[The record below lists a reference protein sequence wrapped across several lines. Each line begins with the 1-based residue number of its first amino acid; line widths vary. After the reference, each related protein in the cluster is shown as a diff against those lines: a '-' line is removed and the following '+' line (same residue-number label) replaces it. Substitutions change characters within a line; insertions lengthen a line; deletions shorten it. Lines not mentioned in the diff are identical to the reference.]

1 MEFDALLEQRRSI
14 RRYQAQP
21 VGKEQIEQMI
31 EAAIQ
36 APTWKNSQTG
46 RYHVV
51 MSQPLLDQLKEQ
63 GLARF
68 NAENTHDAP
77 VLIVTTFVK
86 DRSGFEKNGQP
97 SNELGNGWGCYDLG
111 LQNMNLL
118 LKAEEL
124 GLSTLSWES
133 ETQRRSAVCLA
144 SMKRRP
150 SSASSAWAIGTS
162 IRRSRCARA
171 WMTSHHFIDQ
181 GMHV

>member
-97 SNELGNGWGCYDLG
+97 SNELGMAGAAMISGCR
-111 LQNMNLL
+111 
-118 LKAEEL
+118 
-124 GLSTLSWES
+124 T
-133 ETQRRSAVCLA
+133 
-144 SMKRRP
+144 
-150 SSASSAWAIGTS
+150 
-162 IRRSRCARA
+162 
-171 WMTSHHFIDQ
+171 
-181 GMHV
+181 

>member
-68 NAENTHDAP
+68 NDAP

-124 GLSTLSWES
+124 GLSTLVMGIRDAE
-133 ETQRRSAVCLA
+133 A
-144 SMKRRP
+144 
-150 SSASSAWAIGTS
+150 
-162 IRRSRCARA
+162 IRRLLG
-171 WMTSHHFIDQ
+171 IDEAETIVSVISVGYRDIDPQ
-181 GMHV
+181 KPLRKSVDDVASFY

>member
-14 RRYQAQP
+14 RRYQARP
-21 VGKEQIEQMI
+21 VSKEQITQMI
-31 EAAIQ
+31 IAAQQ

-51 MSQPLLDQLKEQ
+51 MSQPL
-63 GLARF
+63 
-68 NAENTHDAP
+68 

-86 DRSGFEKNGQP
+86 DRSGFEKSGEA

-124 GLSTLSWES
+124 GLSTLIMGIRDADAIRRLLNIDES
-133 ETQRRSAVCLA
+133 ETIVSVISVGYRDIDPQKPQRKAVTD
-144 SMKRRP
+144 
-150 SSASSAWAIGTS
+150 IT
-162 IRRSRCARA
+162 
-171 WMTSHHFIDQ
+171 TFY
-181 GMHV
+181 

>member
-63 GLARF
+63 GW
-68 NAENTHDAP
+68 P
-77 VLIVTTFVK
+77 
-86 DRSGFEKNGQP
+86 
-97 SNELGNGWGCYDLG
+97 
-111 LQNMNLL
+111 
-118 LKAEEL
+118 
-124 GLSTLSWES
+124 
-133 ETQRRSAVCLA
+133 A
-144 SMKRRP
+144 SMRKIRMMRR
-150 SSASSAWAIGTS
+150 
-162 IRRSRCARA
+162 C
-171 WMTSHHFIDQ
+171 
-181 GMHV
+181 

>member
-124 GLSTLSWES
+124 GLSTLVMGIRDAE
-133 ETQRRSAVCLA
+133 A
-144 SMKRRP
+144 
-150 SSASSAWAIGTS
+150 
-162 IRRSRCARA
+162 IRRLLG
-171 WMTSHHFIDQ
+171 ID
-181 GMHV
+181 GA

>member
-68 NAENTHDAP
+68 NAENIIFDIQFCRLFRRIIGCKPSCTVRQYRKESHD
-77 VLIVTTFVK
+77 
-86 DRSGFEKNGQP
+86 GFLRNDTDLF
-97 SNELGNGWGCYDLG
+97 ELGSGRGKGCHAEIFASCGILFHCRSFCIGGAGLYFFFRTALPVGKNQLEIRTAWG
-111 LQNMNLL
+111 
-118 LKAEEL
+118 
-124 GLSTLSWES
+124 
-133 ETQRRSAVCLA
+133 
-144 SMKRRP
+144 
-150 SSASSAWAIGTS
+150 
-162 IRRSRCARA
+162 
-171 WMTSHHFIDQ
+171 
-181 GMHV
+181 

>member
-124 GLSTLSWES
+124 GLSTLVMGIRDAE
-133 ETQRRSAVCLA
+133 A
-144 SMKRRP
+144 
-150 SSASSAWAIGTS
+150 
-162 IRRSRCARA
+162 IRRLLG
-171 WMTSHHFIDQ
+171 IDEAETIVSVISVGYLDIDPQ
-181 GMHV
+181 KPLRKSVDDVASFY

>member
-124 GLSTLSWES
+124 GLSTLVMGIRDAE
-133 ETQRRSAVCLA
+133 A
-144 SMKRRP
+144 
-150 SSASSAWAIGTS
+150 
-162 IRRSRCARA
+162 IRRLLG
-171 WMTSHHFIDQ
+171 IDEAETIVSVISEGYRDIDPQ
-181 GMHV
+181 KPLRKSVDDVASFY

>member
-63 GLARF
+63 GAG
-68 NAENTHDAP
+68 P
-77 VLIVTTFVK
+77 
-86 DRSGFEKNGQP
+86 
-97 SNELGNGWGCYDLG
+97 
-111 LQNMNLL
+111 LQCG
-118 LKAEEL
+118 KYA
-124 GLSTLSWES
+124 
-133 ETQRRSAVCLA
+133 
-144 SMKRRP
+144 
-150 SSASSAWAIGTS
+150 
-162 IRRSRCARA
+162 
-171 WMTSHHFIDQ
+171 
-181 GMHV
+181 

>member
-21 VGKEQIEQMI
+21 VGKEQIAQMI

-51 MSQPLLDQLKEQ
+51 MSQPMLDQLKEQ

-124 GLSTLSWES
+124 GLSTLVMGIRDAE
-133 ETQRRSAVCLA
+133 A
-144 SMKRRP
+144 
-150 SSASSAWAIGTS
+150 
-162 IRRSRCARA
+162 IRRLLG
-171 WMTSHHFIDQ
+171 IDEAETIVSVISVGYRDIDPQ
-181 GMHV
+181 KPLRKSVDDVASFY

>member
-14 RRYQAQP
+14 RRYQARP
-21 VGKEQIEQMI
+21 VSKEQITQMI
-31 EAAIQ
+31 IAAQQ

-86 DRSGFEKNGQP
+86 DRSGFEKTGEA

-124 GLSTLSWES
+124 GLSTLIMDIRDADAIRRLLNIDES
-133 ETQRRSAVCLA
+133 ETIVSVISVGYRDIDPQKPQRKAVTD
-144 SMKRRP
+144 
-150 SSASSAWAIGTS
+150 IT
-162 IRRSRCARA
+162 
-171 WMTSHHFIDQ
+171 TFY
-181 GMHV
+181 